1 MNEVKCSKAYSTAK
15 NMIKVCIKDTR
26 QNFIKN
32 F

>member
-1 MNEVKCSKAYSTAK
+1 MDEIKCSEAYSTAK
-15 NMIKVCIKDTR
+15 SVIRVCIKDTR

>member
-1 MNEVKCSKAYSTAK
+1 MDEIKCSEAYITAK
-15 NMIKVCIKDTR
+15 NVIRVCIKDTR